1 MIEPTVSLALTL
13 ESNPGVY
20 ACLLGS
26 GVSATSGI
34 PTGWGIVVDL
44 IQRVARSLGEDPGD
58 DLAAQYK
65 EAAEELNAE
74 FEAALETSG

>member
-20 ACLLGS
+20 ACMLGS

-34 PTGWGIVVDL
+34 PTGWGIVVDV
-44 IQRVARSLGEDPGD
+44 IKRVAR
-58 DLAAQYK
+58 
-65 EAAEELNAE
+65 
-74 FEAALETSG
+74 

>member
-1 MIEPTVSLALTL
+1 MAQWVQSRPLPFANPYGWMRLLIEPTVSLALTL

-34 PTGWGIVVDL
+34 PTDT
-44 IQRVARSLGEDPGD
+44 RRFED
-58 DLAAQYK
+58 AHTRYY
-65 EAAEELNAE
+65 
-74 FEAALETSG
+74 LERLQ